1 MSVRIGVDTG
11 GTFTDVVLY
20 DADADEIHITK
31 TPSTPPNFDQGV
43 LNGINKILEETDT
56 DPERVSYLS
65 HGTTVGTNAILEN
78 EIPDL
83 GLVTNQGLR
92 DVLEIGDQ
100 TRPELYN
107 LQADKPPAL
116 VDRRHRLGVPGRID
130 ANGEVVD
137 ELDGDAVRD
146 AVAGLADADVDSI
159 VVSMLFSYLNDNHE
173 HRVGEIIEAETD
185 LDYAL
190 STTVYPE
197 TREYDRTVTTV
208 LNEAVKVTIQD
219 YLGRLDAGI
228 AERGI
233 DVPLNVMHSGG
244 GIFGTEQ
251 VTDFALRTV
260 LSGPAAGAVACQ
272 DVSRTEDLEHAIGLD
287 MGGTSAD
294 VSIVENGDIVRSTE
308 GEINDLPINTPLVD
322 INTVGAG
329 GGSIAWIDAGGGLRV
344 GPKSAGADPGPI
356 CYGRGGTEPT
366 VTDANLVLGRIDP
379 DVFLEGDMQPAIER
393 ASEVFREDIA
403 EPLGLSL
410 EEAAMN
416 VVQVANAKMAREL
429 RRVTVERGRD
439 PGEFSLVAFG
449 GAGPL
454 QAADVARNMDMNSLV
469 IPRSP
474 GVFSARGLLLADVRM
489 DESRAYTGD
498 NLDARQV
505 GVEFETI
512 EDSLL
517 ERFASQGF
525 DAGNVDVTRQLDLR
539 YEGQAYELTVALPG
553 GEFSVSN
560 FEAGLERFHEQHEQL
575 YGYAMPEEPL
585 ELVTLRAA
593 GTVET
598 PPVADEVSDLGGEP
612 VTQQRNVYFDGRG
625 FVETPVVDRQG
636 LGVGEVVEGPTILEE
651 SGCTSLLPPNTV
663 AEVSL
668 DGNLR
673 VDL

>member
-11 GTFTDVVLY
+11 GTFTDIVLY
-20 DADADEIHITK
+20 DADANEVYTTK
-31 TPSTPPNFDQGV
+31 TPSTPPNFDEGV
-43 LNGINKILEETDT
+43 LNGIDKILEETDT
-56 DPERVSYLS
+56 DPKRVSYLS
-65 HGTTVGTNAILEN
+65 HGTTVGTNAVLES
-78 EIPDL
+78 EIPNL
-83 GLVTNQGLR
+83 GLVTNEGLR

-116 VDRRHRLGVPGRID
+116 VDRRHRIGVPGRID
-130 ANGEVVD
+130 ANGDIVD
-137 ELDGDAVRD
+137 DLDEDAVRD
-146 AVAGLADADVDSI
+146 VISDFADAGIDSI
-159 VVSMLFSYLNDNHE
+159 VVSMLFSYLNDEHE
-173 HRVGEIIEAETD
+173 RRVGELIEAETD

-190 STTVYPE
+190 SSAVYPE

-251 VTDFALRTV
+251 ATDFALRTV
-260 LSGPAAGAVACQ
+260 LSGPAAGAVACR
-272 DVSRTEDLEHAIGLD
+272 DVSRTEDLGNAIGLD

-294 VSIVENGDIVRSTE
+294 VSIVEDGDLVRSTE

-329 GGSIAWIDAGGGLRV
+329 GGSIAWIDAGSGLRV
-344 GPKSAGADPGPI
+344 GPQSAGADPGPI
-356 CYGRGGTEPT
+356 CYGRGGTQPT

-379 DVFLEGDMQPAIER
+379 SVFLDGDMQPAIEKAR
-393 ASEVFREDIA
+393 EVFETEIA
-403 EPLGLSL
+403 DALGCTP

-439 PGEFSLVAFG
+439 PDDFSLVAFG

-454 QAADVARNMDMNSLV
+454 QAAEVAQNMDMKSLV

-498 NLDARQV
+498 GLDARQV
-505 GVEFETI
+505 GVEFETLRSALI
-512 EDSLL
+512 D
-517 ERFASQGF
+517 RFANQGF
-525 DAGNVDVTRQLDLR
+525 DAEDVQVMRQLDLR
-539 YEGQAYELTVALPG
+539 YTGQAYELTVALPG
-553 GEFSVSN
+553 NEFTAEN
-560 FEAGLERFHEQHEQL
+560 FEAGLERFHDQHRQL
-575 YGYAMPEEPL
+575 YGYAMPDEPV
-585 ELVTLRAA
+585 ELITLRAA

-598 PPVADEVSDLGGEP
+598 PPLEDTVSASGGEP
-612 VTQQRNVYFDGRG
+612 TTRKREVYFANRG
-625 FVETPVVDRQG
+625 FVETPIVDRHA
-636 LGVGEVVEGPTILEE
+636 LAVGDVVEGVILEE
-651 SGCTSLLPPNTV
+651 SGCTILLPPETTATV
-663 AEVSL
+663 SP